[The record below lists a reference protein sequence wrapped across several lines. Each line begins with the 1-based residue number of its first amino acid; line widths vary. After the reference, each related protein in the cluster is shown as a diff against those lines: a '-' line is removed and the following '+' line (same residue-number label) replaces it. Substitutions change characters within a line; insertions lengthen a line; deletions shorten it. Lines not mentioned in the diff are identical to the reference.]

1 MPGLNFMTNQKDE
14 LNDHNKGR
22 KSTRLPTETQHWWL
36 NVINESLL
44 LHKMYKIT
52 SKWTA
57 LAPPSPKIPLV
68 PPPITTTTHHPEPPP
83 AARSFATMELSSLKP
98 MTTASPMVGAKRM
111 VTLRDNTY
119 PISASLNN

>member
-1 MPGLNFMTNQKDE
+1 MESP
-14 LNDHNKGR
+14 R
-22 KSTRLPTETQHWWL
+22 PSLP
-36 NVINESLL
+36 
-44 LHKMYKIT
+44 YD
-52 SKWTA
+52 
-57 LAPPSPKIPLV
+57 SPRPAH
-68 PPPITTTTHHPEPPP
+68 PPITTTTHHPEPPI